1 MSEETS
7 TNTSTSAGS
16 VELKTPPILE
26 IQCAFCLAET
36 KSEVSLDTKHCI
48 KCTRPFCPEHSSKI
62 SPNACK
68 ECFSEFAA
76 VVEKYT
82 RIDEEYN
89 EKTDSVVSHKST
101 SRRIRLDGPDY
112 VWYSLA
118 IQRLTD
124 EELALSF
131 QFHRFMVS
139 LLEHVTT
146 VRIVKKSN
154 ELAKMPS
161 RGLTTSTTTEIR
173 KTRKVKQQKSLRE
186 ILTASGITDEVTL
199 LKMLAAAGVKE

>member
-1 MSEETS
+1 MNNENGNGNNTAS
-7 TNTSTSAGS
+7 TNIAI
-16 VELKTPPILE
+16 E
-26 IQCAFCLAET
+26 CAFCLAEA
-36 KSEVSLDTKHCI
+36 KPEISSDTKHCI
-48 KCTRPFCPEHSSKI
+48 KCSRPFCPEHSSKI

-112 VWYSLA
+112 VWYSIA

-146 VRIVKKSN
+146 VRVVKKSQ
-154 ELAKMPS
+154 ELAKLPS
-161 RGLTTSTTTEIR
+161 RGITTSTTTEIR

-186 ILTASGITDEVTL
+186 ILIGSGITDEAV
-199 LKMLAAAGVKE
+199 LKQMLTAAGVTE